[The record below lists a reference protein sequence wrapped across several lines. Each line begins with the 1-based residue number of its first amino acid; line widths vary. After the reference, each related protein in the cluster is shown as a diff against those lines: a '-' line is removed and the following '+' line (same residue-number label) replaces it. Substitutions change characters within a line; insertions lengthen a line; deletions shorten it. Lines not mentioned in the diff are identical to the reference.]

1 MAWFAEIATSP
12 SRQINLIDL
21 PCTKNA
27 RRIFAIVSKISIP
40 TSASK
45 NHGSHC
51 GPSVPGSRLDADHAE
66 NGVLI
71 HADSHSRFIRL
82 PLSGRFHGI
91 ATSGRGAWNS
101 LAGTGSTNLW
111 APWSAGA
118 SAYTCRIT

>member
-1 MAWFAEIATSP
+1 MGTFRDTFS

-51 GPSVPGSRLDADHAE
+51 EPSAPGSRLDADHPE

-71 HADSHSRFIRL
+71 PCRFTPDAFQQSRLTYQQYGTVKDDTNRL
-82 PLSGRFHGI
+82 VCYDRILRQNSPLLQR
-91 ATSGRGAWNS
+91 
-101 LAGTGSTNLW
+101 
-111 APWSAGA
+111 
-118 SAYTCRIT
+118 